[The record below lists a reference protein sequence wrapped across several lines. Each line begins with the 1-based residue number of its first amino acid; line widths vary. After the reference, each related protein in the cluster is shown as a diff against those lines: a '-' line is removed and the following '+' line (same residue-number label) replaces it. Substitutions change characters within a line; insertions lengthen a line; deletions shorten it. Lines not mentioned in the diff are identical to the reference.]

1 MKTHIL
7 TLTLSFIFCLT
18 ARAELKWEQTAVELH
33 PARGDKQ
40 AIGHYKYQNVGK
52 TPVHFKSVH
61 ASCGCT
67 AAQSQKDQV
76 GPGEKGE
83 ITATFNIG
91 DRTGTQ
97 IKTVTVETD
106 EAANQKT
113 VLTLK
118 AIIPQE
124 LEISPTFVFWK
135 QGEKPD
141 PKTITVHAGKDFSV
155 KNIKVTSS
163 SPDFQTKVQE
173 TGEGQF
179 KIDVHPNETN
189 RLLASTLTI
198 QSENS
203 PKTFYATARITTAPT
218 APGAPTIQK
227 AGAQVPRSVRLPRL
241 VRLRRLVKPIEIFA
255 STPSSYSW
263 SVVACSWGR
272 AGDLFS
278 RQDLVAITN
287 SAFGNGER
295 RSGARVGG
303 YYCLDRRSPR
313 RRVRS

>member
-7 TLTLSFIFCLT
+7 ALTLSFIFCLT
-18 ARAELKWEQTAVELH
+18 ARAELKWEQTTVELR

-40 AIGHYKYQNVGK
+40 AIGHFKYENVGK
-52 TPVHFKSVH
+52 MPVHFKSVH

-67 AAQSQKDQV
+67 AAQTQKDQV

-97 IKTVTVETD
+97 VKTVTVETD
-106 EAANQKT
+106 EAPNRKT
-113 VLTLK
+113 VLTIR

-141 PKTITVHAGKDFSV
+141 PKTITVRAGKDFTV
-155 KNIKVTSS
+155 KHIKVTSTN
-163 SPDFQTKVQE
+163 PDFQTKVEE

-179 KIDVHPNETN
+179 KINVAPKETS
-189 RLLASTLTI
+189 RPIASTLTI

-203 PKTFYATARITTAPT
+203 SKTFYATARITTAPT
-218 APGAPTIQK
+218 APVAPAGQK
-227 AGAQVPRSVRLPRL
+227 APA
-241 VRLRRLVKPIEIFA
+241 A
-255 STPSSYSW
+255 PS
-263 SVVACSWGR
+263 APGR
-272 AGDLFS
+272 
-278 RQDLVAITN
+278 QTH
-287 SAFGNGER
+287 
-295 RSGARVGG
+295 
-303 YYCLDRRSPR
+303 
-313 RRVRS
+313 

>member
-7 TLTLSFIFCLT
+7 TFALSFILCLT
-18 ARAELKWEQTAVELH
+18 ARADLKWEQTAVELH

-40 AIGHYKYQNVGK
+40 AIGHFNYQNAGK

-76 GPGEKGE
+76 APGEKGE

-91 DRTGTQ
+91 ERTGTQ
-97 IKTVTVETD
+97 VKTVTVETD
-106 EAANQKT
+106 EAVNQKT

-124 LEISPTFVFWK
+124 LEINPTFVFWK
-135 QGEKPD
+135 KDDKPD
-141 PKTITVHAGKDFSV
+141 PKTITVRAGKDFTV

-163 SPDFQTKVQE
+163 SPDFQTKVDK

-179 KIDVHPNETN
+179 KIEVKPSGTSA
-189 RLLASTLTI
+189 LKASTMTI

-203 PKTFYATARITTAPT
+203 PKTFYATARITGAPMTAPLG
-218 APGAPTIQK
+218 PLAPTIQK
-227 AGAQVPRSVRLPRL
+227 APVPP
-241 VRLRRLVKPIEIFA
+241 A
-255 STPSSYSW
+255 AGTPP
-263 SVVACSWGR
+263 
-272 AGDLFS
+272 
-278 RQDLVAITN
+278 
-287 SAFGNGER
+287 
-295 RSGARVGG
+295 ARPPAPGG
-303 YYCLDRRSPR
+303 QTH
-313 RRVRS
+313 

>member
-7 TLTLSFIFCLT
+7 TLTLSFIFCLA
-18 ARAELKWEQTAVELH
+18 ARAELKWEQLPLSCTRRVVTNRRSVISNIRT
-33 PARGDKQ
+33 PARPP
-40 AIGHYKYQNVGK
+40 I
-52 TPVHFKSVH
+52 HFKSVH

-76 GPGEKGE
+76 GPGENGE

-97 IKTVTVETD
+97 VKTVTVETD

-163 SPDFQTKVQE
+163 SPDFQTKVE
-173 TGEGQF
+173 EAGEGQF
-179 KIDVHPNETN
+179 KVDVQPKETS
-189 RLLASTLTI
+189 RLIASTLTI

-203 PKTFYATARITTAPT
+203 PKTFYATARITTAPGAPVAPAGQKAPAAPAPT
-218 APGAPTIQK
+218 APARPPAP
-227 AGAQVPRSVRLPRL
+227 
-241 VRLRRLVKPIEIFA
+241 
-255 STPSSYSW
+255 
-263 SVVACSWGR
+263 
-272 AGDLFS
+272 
-278 RQDLVAITN
+278 
-287 SAFGNGER
+287 
-295 RSGARVGG
+295 GG
-303 YYCLDRRSPR
+303 QTH
-313 RRVRS
+313 